1 MRVACP
7 TFDEFL
13 TCLQADRDKGV
24 WHDTVRYSIVRLPF
38 SGDRKEP
45 KKEVT
50 IQISVVMQSGEDGSE
65 YLLEV
70 GEHCGF
76 NYEDSSQEFEGDRVA
91 NSIKDKL
98 TEICDDLNLRLLPGI
113 IHA

>member
-1 MRVACP
+1 MRVECP
-7 TFDEFL
+7 TFGEFL
-13 TCLQADRDKGV
+13 ICLQADRDKGV
-24 WHDTVRYSIVRLPF
+24 WHDTVRYSVVRRPF
-38 SGDRKEP
+38 GPDRDDP

-70 GEHCGF
+70 GQHCGF
-76 NYEDSSQEFEGDRVA
+76 NYEDNSQEFKGDENA
-91 NSIKDKL
+91 EIIKARL
-98 TEICDDLNLRLLPGI
+98 TAICDDLNLRLLPGI